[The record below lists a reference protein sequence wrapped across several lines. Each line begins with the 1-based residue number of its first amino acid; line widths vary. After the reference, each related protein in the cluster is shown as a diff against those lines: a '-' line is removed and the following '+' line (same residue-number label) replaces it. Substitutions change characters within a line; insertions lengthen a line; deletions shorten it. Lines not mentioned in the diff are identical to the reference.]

1 MWRVEAGLAYGH
13 RVAGGDSVGAGDGN
27 CTTDEG
33 DYGVGIYGGF
43 SLALYT

>member
-1 MWRVEAGLAYGH
+1 M
-13 RVAGGDSVGAGDGN
+13 AGGDSVGAGDGN

-43 SLALYT
+43 FGLIVYVRGLGGKNSWVS